1 VSLTAGYDEN
11 GWTAGPAPAYNPS
24 MTSPR
29 VRPAVVDDA
38 DAIARVHVRSWQV
51 AYRGFMP
58 DELLDSIDPAVR
70 AGRERERLA
79 QLPPGVAV
87 FVAIDP
93 TGQTVGFAQVGDY
106 EEGDGSGQVYSI
118 YVDPEHWGTGA
129 GRALMAAS
137 LNFLTAS
144 GPRPVRLWAL
154 DGNERARRFYER
166 CGFVADGAVGSHT
179 VRGELEVPTIR
190 FTLDPG

>member
-1 VSLTAGYDEN
+1 
-11 GWTAGPAPAYNPS
+11 

-38 DAIARVHVRSWQV
+38 DAIARVQVRSWQV

-58 DELLDSIDPAVR
+58 DDLLDSLDVT
-70 AGRERERLA
+70 AGARQQRERLG
-79 QLPPGVAV
+79 QLPPGAQC

-93 TGQTVGFAQVGDY
+93 TGQTVGFVQVGDY
-106 EEGDGSGQVYSI
+106 EEGDGSGQVYAI
-118 YVDPEHWGTGA
+118 YVAPEHWSTGA
-129 GRALMAAS
+129 GRALMAAA
-137 LNFLTAS
+137 LDFLTAG

-166 CGFVADGAVGSHT
+166 CGFVADGAVGSHH
-179 VRGELEVPTIR
+179 VRGELEVPIIR
-190 FTLDPG
+190 FSRAP

>member
-1 VSLTAGYDEN
+1 
-11 GWTAGPAPAYNPS
+11 

-38 DAIARVHVRSWQV
+38 DAIARVHARSWQA

-58 DELLDSIDPAVR
+58 DELLDSIDVAVR
-70 AGRERERLA
+70 ARQERERLG
-79 QLPPGVAV
+79 QLPPRVAV

-93 TGQTVGFAQVGDY
+93 TGRTVGFAQVGDY
-106 EEGDGSGQVYSI
+106 EGSDGAGQVYAI

-129 GRALMAAS
+129 GRALMAAA
-137 LNFLTAS
+137 LDFLTAD

-166 CGFVADGAVGSHT
+166 CGFIADGATGSHL
-179 VRGELEVPTIR
+179 VRGVFEVPTIR

>member
-1 VSLTAGYDEN
+1 
-11 GWTAGPAPAYNPS
+11 
-24 MTSPR
+24 MTSPQ

-38 DAIARVHVRSWQV
+38 DAIALVHARSWQA

-58 DELLDSIDPAVR
+58 DELLDSLDVAAR
-70 AGRERERLA
+70 ARRERERLER
-79 QLPPGVAV
+79 LPPGVAV

-106 EEGDGSGQVYSI
+106 EDGDGSGQVYAI

-129 GRALMAAS
+129 GRALMAAA
-137 LNFLTAS
+137 LDFLTADR
-144 GPRPVRLWAL
+144 PRPVRLWAL

-166 CGFVADGAVGSHT
+166 CGFVADGATGSHP
-179 VRGELEVPTIR
+179 VRGKFEVPTIR

>member
-1 VSLTAGYDEN
+1 
-11 GWTAGPAPAYNPS
+11 

-38 DAIARVHVRSWQV
+38 DAIARVHVRSWQA

-58 DELLDSIDPAVR
+58 DELLDSLDVAAR
-70 AGRERERLA
+70 ARQERERLG
-79 QLPPGVAV
+79 QLPDGVAV

-106 EEGDGSGQVYSI
+106 EEGDGSGQVYAI
-118 YVDPEHWGTGA
+118 YVDPEHWSTGA
-129 GRALMAAS
+129 GRALMAAA
-137 LNFLTAS
+137 LDFLTGG

-166 CGFVADGAVGSHT
+166 CGFVADGAVGSHN
-179 VRGELEVPTIR
+179 VRGELEVPIIR
-190 FTLDPG
+190 FTRDP